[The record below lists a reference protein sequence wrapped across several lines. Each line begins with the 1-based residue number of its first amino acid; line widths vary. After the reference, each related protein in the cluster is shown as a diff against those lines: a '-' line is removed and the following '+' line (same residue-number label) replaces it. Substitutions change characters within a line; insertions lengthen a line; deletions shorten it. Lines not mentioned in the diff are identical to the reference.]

1 MSYFD
6 RLHPA
11 VAFFYLIAVT
21 AISMLTMNPVLILI
35 SYAASVGFTGMLIGL
50 RRLLAS
56 LAYSLPTAAL
66 IAVTNPL
73 FVHRGKTVLFF
84 LNDNPVTLEAILY
97 GVFASLMIMSVFYWC
112 RCYTEIMTAD
122 KFVYLFGGLIPKLS
136 LILSLALAF
145 IPKCKRRFREIDEA
159 QKTLGVYAT
168 NGLFDRVRAK
178 LRVFSI
184 LVTWSLEGSVETA
197 DSMRARGYGL
207 GRRTRAAV
215 WRLSAGDLLFLL
227 FSLAA
232 TGALIVLT
240 VLGVSDFSY
249 YPALSAIRTDLPAYL
264 LYAALVLLAGASILT
279 EVKENV
285 LWRILRSR
293 I

>member
-1 MSYFD
+1 MKYFD

-21 AISMLTMNPVLILI
+21 AVSMLTMHPILILI
-35 SYAASVGFTGMLIGL
+35 SYVASVGFTGMLIGL
-50 RRLLAS
+50 RRLLSS
-56 LAYSLPTAAL
+56 LAYSIPTAAL
-66 IAVTNPL
+66 IALTNPL
-73 FVHRGKTVLFF
+73 FVHRGRTVLFF

-97 GVFASLMIMSVFYWC
+97 GVFASLMIMSVFHWC

-122 KFVYLFGGLIPKLS
+122 KFVYLFGKIVPKLA
-136 LILSLALAF
+136 LVLSMALAF
-145 IPKCKRRFREIDEA
+145 IPKFRRRYREIDEA
-159 QKTLGVYAT
+159 QRGLGIYAT
-168 NGLFDRVRAK
+168 RSLSDKLRAK

-184 LVTWSLEGSVETA
+184 LVTWSLESSVETA

-207 GRRTRAAV
+207 RGRTSAAV
-215 WRLSAGDLLFLL
+215 YRLSASDLLFLL
-227 FSLAA
+227 FSLALTA
-232 TGALIVLT
+232 ALVVLT
-240 VLGVSDFSY
+240 ALGVSDFRF
-249 YPALSAIRTDLPAYL
+249 YPTLSTVRTDLPTYL
-264 LYAALVLLAGASILT
+264 LYTALTLLAGASILT